1 MRFVPL
7 ILGITL
13 LSSTALAQ
21 SGTERRRLR
30 QLPVPAEVAGD
41 FYPGDRWAR
50 VELELD
56 ALGAATSCRVLQS
69 NETNRQQLWYLC
81 RAFQASYRGEPLPEG
96 ADATTPR
103 RIQRVSTL
111 HGRLHDRV
119 HPHRPKRD

>member
-1 MRFVPL
+1 MRFVRLML
-7 ILGITL
+7 IAAL
-13 LSSTALAQ
+13 LSSAASAQ

-30 QLPVPAEVAGD
+30 QGPVPTEVAGD

-50 VELELD
+50 IELELD
-56 ALGAATSCRVLQS
+56 AQGAATSCRVIES

-81 RAFQASYRGEPLPEG
+81 RAFQSSYRGEPLPEG
-96 ADATTPR
+96 AAATPPR
-103 RIQRVSTL
+103 RVQRVSML

>member
-1 MRFVPL
+1 MRFVAL
-7 ILGITL
+7 ILGVAL
-13 LSSTALAQ
+13 LSSAALAQ

-56 ALGAATSCRVLQS
+56 AEGAATSCRVIES

-81 RAFQASYRGEPLPEG
+81 RAFQASYRGAPLPEG
-96 ADATTPR
+96 AAAAPPR
-103 RIQRVSTL
+103 RVQRVSTL